1 MLKYFIK
8 ISFILLSINLSAQQD
23 SLQTSL
29 DSLVPHKRQPVK
41 IRIGFDAGKYIWAR
55 LNDSESYDF
64 YIDANFY
71 KNYYLIFLTGYENH
85 LTNSSLLTYHTTGN
99 YYKLGIDYNIY
110 ENWLDMDNDIT
121 IGVRYAYAGFDY
133 QLNSFRINQPEA
145 VITPEINEV
154 NKYFTNLSA
163 HWLDFTAKIQAET
176 FKNVYL
182 GYAVSLKY
190 LMSYS
195 DPDDFEVLY
204 IPGFFERNSYSNF
217 GFGMQYF
224 ISYRFKF

>member
-8 ISFILLSINLSAQQD
+8 IGFIILSINLSAQQD
-23 SLQTSL
+23 SLKLNTDTL
-29 DSLVPHKRQPVK
+29 TLHKRQPVK
-41 IRIGFDAGKYIWAR
+41 IRVGFDMGKYIWAQ

-71 KNYYLIFLTGYENH
+71 KNYYLIFLTGYEDH
-85 LTNSSLLTYHTTGN
+85 LTESSLLTYHTTGH
-99 YYKLGIDYNIY
+99 YYKLGFDYNIY

-121 IGVRYAYAGFDY
+121 IGVRYAYACFDY
-133 QLNSFRINQPEA
+133 LLNTYRINQPSA
-145 VITPEINEV
+145 VITPEVNEV
-154 NKYFTNLSA
+154 NEYINNLDA
-163 HWLDFTAKIQAET
+163 QWLDFTAKIQAET

-190 LMSYS
+190 LISYS
-195 DPDDFEVLY
+195 HPGDFEVLY
-204 IPGFFERNSYSNF
+204 VPGFFERNSYSNF

-224 ISYRFKF
+224 ISYRIKF